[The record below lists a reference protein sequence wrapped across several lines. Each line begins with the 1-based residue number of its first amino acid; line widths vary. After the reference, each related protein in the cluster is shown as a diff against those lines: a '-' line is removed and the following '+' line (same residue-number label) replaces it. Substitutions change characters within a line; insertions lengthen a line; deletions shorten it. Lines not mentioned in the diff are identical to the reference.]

1 MPDKVWETLAPRVVF
16 QNLPRSK
23 ESRPIFVKNTDG
35 LNQNFRSGL
44 GICILRIAQGNPSDF
59 SSWKACLPGSFGGVG
74 EDPGNPLPSLHNETV
89 AVKSSSSDCH
99 RRSAEEKKWMRVCW
113 GRPGG
118 GTVQGVRWGRQR
130 VLFCESEKRGS
141 RVTTG
146 GKYPINGCELFN
158 TNRTSS
164 ILSVLHMSKAEGW
177 RVEGQQ
183 LRWREPTPAKE
194 GTSPSP
200 PPPSSWL
207 IIHLAG
213 TRRRAGGVFSF
224 MSIASHQRCD
234 KRTPLVC
241 TGSVLWLLYFVHVES
256 IVLRNNTWA
265 RGLTHNHTI
274 NPCCV
279 VQAVLLKL

>member
-1 MPDKVWETLAPRVVF
+1 MPDKVWETLAPRGVF
-16 QNLPRSK
+16 QNLPTSK
-23 ESRPIFVKNTDG
+23 ESRPIFVKNIDG

-44 GICILRIAQGNPSDF
+44 GICTLRRARGNPSDS
-59 SSWKACLPGSFGGVG
+59 SSWKACLAGSFGGVG
-74 EDPGNPLPSLHNETV
+74 ADPGNPLPSLHNETV
-89 AVKSSSSDCH
+89 AVKASSSDCH
-99 RRSAEEKKWMRVCW
+99 RRSAEEKKWMHVCW

-118 GTVQGVRWGRQR
+118 RTVQGVQWGRQR

-141 RVTTG
+141 PVTTG
-146 GKYPINGCELFN
+146 ESIRLMAVSFFP
-158 TNRTSS
+158 S
-164 ILSVLHMSKAEGW
+164 ILSLLHMCKAEGW

-183 LRWREPTPAKE
+183 LWWRAPTPAQE

-200 PPPSSWL
+200 LPPSSWL

-224 MSIASHQRCD
+224 TSLASPPCCD

-241 TGSVLWLLYFVHVES
+241 TGSVLWLLHFEHVES
-256 IVLRNNTWA
+256 IILHNNTRA
-265 RGLTHNHTI
+265 HGLTHKHTI

-279 VQAVLLKL
+279 FQAVLLKL